1 MQDNTIS
8 EKLHMDEHL
17 TLETSILK
25 TRKAETI
32 SKEQAIII
40 NEIITKETCV
50 DSVKSI
56 QNCFR
61 CGFSYSFQ
69 KTCSAREQKCFNC
82 GVEQLDILV
91 KLVRRKPM

>member
-25 TRKAETI
+25 TRQAETI
-32 SKEQAIII
+32 SKQQAIIR
-40 NEIITKETCV
+40 NEIITKESCV

-61 CGFSYSFQ
+61 CGFSYISENMLSPRT
-69 KTCSAREQKCFNC
+69 KVLT
-82 GVEQLDILV
+82 VEQLDISV